1 MWLKSMVDE
10 VVYIPRAERIS
21 VDLEVPARLSGS
33 RVRVLLKD
41 LTCEGARI
49 DSMAGLRYDDVITP
63 AWADGRSWPPRTGV
77 AWPGRCIWRPE
88 VLNGGA
94 SAQVAHPHCKPP
106 AHGISTRFGEARE
119 EPGKAIGAG
128 QNRHQ

>member
-49 DSMAGLRYDDVITP
+49 DSMAGLRYDDVITLCLPTLKPKDAYVVWVKNGSAGLAFDRPLHP
-63 AWADGRSWPPRTGV
+63 AVFAQLVRKHACMGGRQKLAPKDGRGV
-77 AWPGRCIWRPE
+77 A
-88 VLNGGA
+88 GA
-94 SAQVAHPHCKPP
+94 LHLAA
-106 AHGISTRFGEARE
+106 
-119 EPGKAIGAG
+119 
-128 QNRHQ
+128 